1 MADAGDLSQAK
12 RALLARALR
21 ERRRAA
27 DAATAIPR
35 REGGGPAPL
44 SFSQQRMWF
53 LQQWEPQSPA
63 FNGAR
68 AFRLRG
74 PLDVDALRRAFQ
86 TVIERHQSL
95 RTVFSGDREP
105 QQVVLERW
113 SFELREVELPEVELY
128 ELEPDGPA
136 GLQSLLRELSRKP
149 FDLSRDLMLRATL
162 VALGAEEH
170 VLLIVMHHIA
180 ADAHSDRVLFSELAE
195 CYAAARGG
203 RPPSLPELPIQYADF
218 ALWQRQRLQGAQ
230 LDRLTGYWAAAL
242 EGSPELLRLPT
253 DRPRPAVQR
262 HEGSHRRFAFERDL
276 GEALTALGREQG
288 ATFFM
293 TMLAAFAVLLYR
305 LSGQEDVVIGSPIAN
320 RNNLELQ
327 NLIGFFTNTMALRVR
342 VGGNP
347 SFREAIARARATA
360 LGAYDHQDLP
370 FEKVVETRAPRRDPS
385 YNPLFQVNFR
395 AQASERPALELPG
408 ISVDALPVDIGF
420 SRFDLALELELGPAA
435 LTGYFEY
442 NGDLFD
448 DSTVAGFQEDLR
460 SLLEQVVRD
469 PDEPVLALALAHGR
483 GARRPAGRSIGRRAR
498 G

>member
-1 MADAGDLSQAK
+1 MTDADDLSQAK
-12 RALLARALR
+12 RALLERVLR
-21 ERRRAA
+21 QRRQAA
-27 DAATAIPR
+27 GAATEIPR
-35 REGGGPAPL
+35 REGSGLAPL

-74 PLDVDALRRAFQ
+74 PLDVEVLQRAFQ
-86 TVIERHQSL
+86 TVLERHQSL

-105 QQVVLERW
+105 VQIVLERW
-113 SFELREVELPEVELY
+113 SFELEAVEAE
-128 ELEPDGPA
+128 DHQS
-136 GLQSLLRELSRKP
+136 LQPLLRELSRKP

-162 VALGAEEH
+162 VRLGAEDH

-195 CYAAARGG
+195 CYAAVCAG
-203 RPPSLPELPIQYADF
+203 RPPSLPELPIQYSDF
-218 ALWQRQRLQGAQ
+218 AVWQRQRLQGAE
-230 LDRLTGYWAAAL
+230 LDRLASHWATAL

-262 HEGSHRRFAFERDL
+262 HEGSHRHFALERDL
-276 GEALTALGREQG
+276 GETLAALGREQG

-305 LSGQEDVVIGSPIAN
+305 LSGEEDVVIGSPIAN

-360 LGAYDHQDLP
+360 LSAYDHQDLP
-370 FEKVVETRAPRRDPS
+370 FEKVVETLAPRRDPS

-395 AQASERPALELPG
+395 AQATERPALELPG
-408 ISVDALPVDIGF
+408 ISVEALPVDIGF

-442 NGDLFD
+442 NRDLFE

-460 SLLEQVVRD
+460 SMLEQVVRD
-469 PDEPVLALALAHGR
+469 PDEPVLALALEHAR
-483 GARRPAGRSIGRRAR
+483 GARRPTGRSIARRAR

>member
-1 MADAGDLSQAK
+1 MTNAEGLSQAK
-12 RALLARALR
+12 RALLERALR
-21 ERRRAA
+21 QRRQAVGA
-27 DAATAIPR
+27 AATIPR
-35 REGGGPAPL
+35 RQGSGPAPL

-53 LQQWEPQSPA
+53 LQQWEPESPA

-68 AFRLRG
+68 AFRLGG
-74 PLDVDALRRAFQ
+74 PLEIDVLRRAFE
-86 TVIERHQSL
+86 TVLERHQSL
-95 RTVFSGDREP
+95 RTIFSGEREP
-105 QQVVLERW
+105 AQVVIEQW
-113 SFELREVELPEVELY
+113 SFELRTI
-128 ELEPDGPA
+128 ELEDPET
-136 GLQSLLRELSRKP
+136 LQPLLRELSRKP

-162 VALGAEEH
+162 VRLGAEDH

-195 CYAAARGG
+195 CYAAVSAG
-203 RPPSLPELPIQYADF
+203 REPAVPELPIQYADF
-218 ALWQRQRLQGAQ
+218 AVWQRQRLQGAE
-230 LDRLTGYWAAAL
+230 LDRLAGYWAAAL
-242 EGSPELLRLPT
+242 EGSPDLLRLPT

-262 HEGSHRRFAFERDL
+262 HEGSHRHFAFERGL
-276 GEALTALGREQG
+276 GDALAALGREQG

-327 NLIGFFTNTMALRVR
+327 DLIGFFTNTMALRVK

-347 SFREAIARARATA
+347 SFREAIARARAAA

-370 FEKVVETRAPRRDPS
+370 FEKVVEKHAPRRDPS

-395 AQASERPALELPG
+395 AQASERPMLELPG
-408 ISVDALPVDIGF
+408 ISVQALPVDIGF
-420 SRFDLALELELGPAA
+420 SRFDLALELELGPSA
-435 LTGYFEY
+435 LAGYFEY
-442 NGDLFD
+442 NRDLFE
-448 DSTVAGFQEDLR
+448 DSTVAGFQDDLR

-469 PDEPVLALALAHGR
+469 PDEPILALALEHGR
-483 GARRPAGRSIGRRAR
+483 GSRRPAGRSIGRRAR